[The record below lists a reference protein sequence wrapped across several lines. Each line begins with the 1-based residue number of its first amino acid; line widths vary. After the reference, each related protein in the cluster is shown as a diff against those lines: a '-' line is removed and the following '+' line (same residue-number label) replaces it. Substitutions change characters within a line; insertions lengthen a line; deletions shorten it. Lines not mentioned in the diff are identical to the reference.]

1 MAIEGT
7 LETFQLPEILQMISA
22 QRKTG
27 ILTVQGESDIV
38 AISFKDGHVVAA
50 DALNQTVEEG
60 LGQILAS
67 QGLVSPRDFSSV
79 SAEHDGGG
87 KRLLDLLLE
96 RGLVERGQLLEAL
109 RLQTYRLLLQLLRW
123 DQGEFK
129 FYSGEEVAY
138 EEGFYAIS
146 VEELLIRSLS
156 DLGEDGQVGG
166 PPDLTV
172 AYERVPGGP
181 QIRFGAQEGAGPG
194 EGSGVWVAAEDRPLV
209 ERLDGRT
216 AVGVLA
222 DETGVGHY
230 RALFTLYKLLRAGA
244 VRAAPRHAVPPAVA
258 AAPAPAPRAAAGSP
272 QRAAGPAAVSRPVA
286 VPAGRGRAERA
297 EELPAVGPAH
307 PPARP
312 PGPGPRGRRIV
323 LVQPEAPRDPS
334 LVSVLVPR
342 LAALAGAALLFASPW
357 IGPRHL
363 LLPFPWQEPTR
374 AGLERNQRNALYL
387 QVDRAARTYF
397 LLEGRYPDG
406 LQELV
411 ALRLLSPRDLA
422 DPAGRRLAYS
432 SEDLSY
438 EVQPV
443 EGGEPR
449 PELGVREAIT
459 GDFLLDPDFL
469 DLPEKPDKPPLV
481 LLD

>member
-1 MAIEGT
+1 MAIEGS

-67 QGLVSPRDFSSV
+67 QGLVSPRDFAAV

-109 RLQTYRLLLQLLRW
+109 RLQTYRLLLSLLRW
-123 DQGEFK
+123 DQGDFK
-129 FYSGEEVAY
+129 FYSGEEVAF

-146 VEELLIRSLS
+146 IEELLIRSLT
-156 DLGEDGQVGG
+156 DLGDDSQVDG
-166 PPDLTV
+166 PPDLAT
-172 AYERVPGGP
+172 AYERVPGVP
-181 QIRFGAQEGAGPG
+181 AIRYVGQEGAGVP
-194 EGSGVWVAAEDRPLV
+194 EGTGLWIASEDRPLV
-209 ERLDGRT
+209 DRLDGKT
-216 AVGVLA
+216 PAGKLA
-222 DETGVGHY
+222 EETGVGHY

-244 VRAAPRHAVPPAVA
+244 VRPVVTKGAATAPPSAAVRAATASSPAPHPVSPPSYAPPKP
-258 AAPAPAPRAAAGSP
+258 APAPAPVSAAASSAP
-272 QRAAGPAAVSRPVA
+272 AEALPDVEEAPAPAASGRVRKMVLPRDAAPSRPSPLAVVA
-286 VPAGRGRAERA
+286 
-297 EELPAVGPAH
+297 
-307 PPARP
+307 
-312 PGPGPRGRRIV
+312 
-323 LVQPEAPRDPS
+323 
-334 LVSVLVPR
+334 PR
-342 LAALAGAALLFASPW
+342 LAALFVGIVVFASPW
-357 IGPRHL
+357 LAPRLL
-363 LLPFPWQEPTR
+363 LLPYPWQDTAR
-374 AGLERNQRNALYL
+374 STLERNQRSAQYL
-387 QVDRAARTYF
+387 QIDRAARTFF
-397 LLEGRYPDG
+397 LLEGHYPDG

-411 ALRLLSPRDLA
+411 TLNLLTPLTLS

-432 SEDLSY
+432 AENLAY
-438 EVQPV
+438 ELQPV
-443 EGGEPR
+443 EGGAPL

-469 DLPEKPDKPPLV
+469 DLPEKSERPPLV

>member
-1 MAIEGT
+1 MAIEGS
-7 LETFQLPEILQMISA
+7 LETFQLPEILQMVSA

-38 AISFKDGHVVAA
+38 AVSFKDGQVVAA

-67 QGLVSPRDFSSV
+67 QGLVSPRDFAAV
-79 SAEHDGGG
+79 TAEHDVAG

-129 FYSGEEVAY
+129 FYSGDEVAY

-146 VEELLIRSLS
+146 IEELLIRSLS
-156 DLGEDGQVGG
+156 DLGDDGQVGG
-166 PPDLTV
+166 PPDLAI
-172 AYERVPGGP
+172 AYERVAGAPPIRYVGVDGGP
-181 QIRFGAQEGAGPG
+181 GDG
-194 EGSGVWVAAEDRPLV
+194 GSGVWIAAEDRPLV

-216 AVGVLA
+216 AVGTLA

-244 VRAAPRHAVPPAVA
+244 VRAVAAQPAAARPPAPAAAPVA
-258 AAPAPAPRAAAGSP
+258 TGPLRIVPAAPAPAVVVPGRHGLPPTGGPAELGEALPEVPSARPAAAA
-272 QRAAGPAAVSRPVA
+272 RARRVVMARPTA
-286 VPAGRGRAERA
+286 
-297 EELPAVGPAH
+297 
-307 PPARP
+307 PARP
-312 PGPGPRGRRIV
+312 SAV
-323 LVQPEAPRDPS
+323 AVAA
-334 LVSVLVPR
+334 PR
-342 LAALAGAALLFASPW
+342 LAALGVAVALLAAPW
-357 IGPRHL
+357 LGPRRL
-363 LLPFPWQEPTR
+363 LLPFPWQEAAR
-374 AGLERNQRNALYL
+374 LSLERNQRSAQYL
-387 QVDRAARTYF
+387 QIDRAARTFF
-397 LLEGRYPDG
+397 LLEGHYPDG

-411 ALRLLSPRDLA
+411 GLDLLSPGDLA

-432 SEDLSY
+432 AGDLSY

-443 EGGEPR
+443 AGGEPMT
-449 PELGVREAIT
+449 ELGVREAIT

-469 DLPEKPDKPPLV
+469 DLPEKPDRPPLV